1 MILKRILTFLF
12 ALYGIILF
20 GFLILNAQFLF
31 IEDPSVWVNVVIIN
45 LAFMILFFLLG
56 LLLTHNLQSKI
67 NNQSKMIDHLK
78 GRLYDSLKD
87 DEEREKL
94 MRDFGKSLK

>member
-1 MILKRILTFLF
+1 MKKVLTFLF
-12 ALYGIILF
+12 ALYGIVLF
-20 GFLILNAQFLF
+20 GFLILNSQFLF

-45 LAFMILFFLLG
+45 LAFMIIFFLLG
-56 LLLTHNLQSKI
+56 LIMTHNLQAKI
-67 NNQSKMIDHLK
+67 DKQNKTIDHLK